1 MSLSRF
7 SPPGGGGL
15 EGHFLAAALP
25 YGLLRQQLLGA
36 VDGEPRAGSAAP
48 GPRPAGPGEGRKGHQ
63 GRPRGLGAAAQA
75 ARAEAAALR
84 PLREMH
90 DSGVG
95 NVAEAGP

>member
-1 MSLSRF
+1 MLLSGF
-7 SPPGGGGL
+7 SPPGGSGL

-25 YGLLRQQLLGA
+25 YALLRQQLLGA

-48 GPRPAGPGEGRKGHQ
+48 GPRPAGSGEGRKGHQ
-63 GRPRGLGAAAQA
+63 GIPRGLGAASQA

>member
-1 MSLSRF
+1 MLLSRF

-25 YGLLRQQLLGA
+25 YGLLRQQLLRA

-48 GPRPAGPGEGRKGHQ
+48 GPRPAGPREGRKRLQ

-75 ARAEAAALR
+75 ARAEAAPLR

-90 DSGVG
+90 DSRVG